1 MSEAPDSAD
10 LSEFDDAFAKAEV
23 EDMTSEV
30 PDGRYQAVIER
41 VSTKQTKETKRPM
54 IVWQLRIL
62 GPTHRNRKLW
72 RNNVVTA
79 ETVGRIKRDLLL
91 CGVKIDR
98 LSDLIFHVQELQGT
112 GLEIQVKTNGDHQNV
127 YFNKVL
133 AIDPT
138 ITGGSVS
145 GDDVLPF

>member
-1 MSEAPDSAD
+1 MSEANDSID
-10 LSEFDDAFAKAEV
+10 LSEFDEAFAKAEAQ
-23 EDMTSEV
+23 DMTTEV
-30 PDGRYQAVIER
+30 PDGRYQALIER

-54 IVWQLRIL
+54 IVWQLKIL

-79 ETVGRIKRDLLL
+79 DTVAMIKRDLLL

-98 LSDLIFHVQELQGT
+98 LSDLVFHIQELQGT
-112 GLEIQVKTNGDHQNV
+112 GLEIQVKTNGAFQNI

-138 ITGGSVS
+138 VIGGSVGE
-145 GDDVLPF
+145 GDIPF